1 MIETLFTPAD
11 FAGLSGRDLSR
22 ATCVVFDVLRA
33 TSSMLTALAHGAEA
47 IVPVASIPEA
57 LAIKQ
62 ARPEVLLAGE
72 RDGVRILGHLT
83 DGVEFDFGNSPR
95 EFTPERVR
103 GQTIA
108 WTTTNGTRA
117 LRACARAQTVLV
129 GGFLNLQAVTD
140 WLRQQRPSEI
150 LLVCSGTFEETA
162 TEDILAAGA
171 LCDRLG
177 PVSLEWGDASFI
189 AWKAFRQSLTEG
201 QGRGVVSGP
210 ATALSAR
217 EVSEALCRELA
228 LSSKNARR
236 LLARPALAADVP
248 FCVDLDKLRLVACL
262 MADGAIRPCPSAS
275 PRDLPTT

>member
-1 MIETLFTPAD
+1 M
-11 FAGLSGRDLSR
+11 
-22 ATCVVFDVLRA
+22 
-33 TSSMLTALAHGAEA
+33 
-47 IVPVASIPEA
+47 
-57 LAIKQ
+57 
-62 ARPEVLLAGE
+62 
-72 RDGVRILGHLT
+72 
-83 DGVEFDFGNSPR
+83 
-95 EFTPERVR
+95 
-103 GQTIA
+103 
-108 WTTTNGTRA
+108 
-117 LRACARAQTVLV
+117 
-129 GGFLNLQAVTD
+129 
-140 WLRQQRPSEI
+140 
-150 LLVCSGTFEETA
+150 
-162 TEDILAAGA
+162 
-171 LCDRLG
+171 
-177 PVSLEWGDASFI
+177 SLEWGDASFI